1 MARPPMNRPAVA
13 HREEGGETFT
23 RPHAVPPTV
32 VPLEAGA
39 RRVGVPA
46 PPVEAGA
53 LTAAGG
59 GRVCFAV
66 IAAMARPV
74 VPTARLAVLLVDG
87 TAQPAVRP
95 ARGADSDPFLHER
108 VARHS

>member
-1 MARPPMNRPAVA
+1 MAYPPMNRPAVA

-23 RPHAVPPTV
+23 RSHAVSPTV
-32 VPLEAGA
+32 VLLEPGA

-59 GRVCFAV
+59 GRECFAV

-95 ARGADSDPFLHER
+95 ARGADSDSFLHEPVVER
-108 VARHS
+108 S